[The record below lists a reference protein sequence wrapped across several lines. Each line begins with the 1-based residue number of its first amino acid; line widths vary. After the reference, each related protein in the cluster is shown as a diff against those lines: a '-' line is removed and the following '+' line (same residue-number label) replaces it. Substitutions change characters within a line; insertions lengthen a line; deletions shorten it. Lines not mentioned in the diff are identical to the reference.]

1 MHECVCVCPV
11 RFSFLLSFADYIWFE
26 VVTLCF
32 CVLAFFLSIWLGV
45 VLPLPLLSLGVFLS
59 PFGSRV
65 LCILNKTE
73 HNTNVHVP
81 MVRALVRMLYG
92 VCRCWRRIML
102 TSFIH
107 RIHDNFLSL
116 LQRRKVCKVTRA
128 K

>member
-11 RFSFLLSFADYIWFE
+11 KFSFLLSFADYIWFE

-45 VLPLPLLSLGVFLS
+45 VLPLLSLGVFLS

-65 LCILNKTE
+65 LCILNKKE